1 MLFQQDN
8 DPKHTAKK
16 TTNFF
21 ESNNINLLE
30 WPSQSPDLNP
40 IEHLWA
46 LLDRKIGERLFSKK
60 DDLKRAVTDAW
71 GAMDQKQIRK
81 LIESM
86 PSRLEAVIVA
96 KGGPTKY

>member
-21 ESNNINLLE
+21 ESNHINLLE

-46 LLDRKIGERLFSKK
+46 LLDRKIGERSFSKK
-60 DDLKRAVTDAW
+60 DDLKRAVTE
-71 GAMDQKQIRK
+71 QIRK

-86 PSRLEAVIVA
+86 PSRLGAVIVA